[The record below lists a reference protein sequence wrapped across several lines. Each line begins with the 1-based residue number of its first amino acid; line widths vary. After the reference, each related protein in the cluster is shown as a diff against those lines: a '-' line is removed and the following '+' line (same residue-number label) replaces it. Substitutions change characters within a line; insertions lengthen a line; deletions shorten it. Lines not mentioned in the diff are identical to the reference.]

1 MTLAYYTLLAL
12 LIAAIA
18 NNYSMVRRFRALA
31 AEKYPD
37 HPELD
42 SLSLLASPL
51 GLVLNLSRL
60 KHSRVFLEFPEQ
72 ERKLLYTQRR
82 TQAVIFVLFAL
93 SIFMLALQQVA
104 A

>member
-1 MTLAYYTLLAL
+1 MTLAYYTALAL

-18 NNYSMVRRFRALA
+18 NNYSIVRRFRTLT

-51 GLVLNLSRL
+51 GLVLNLGRL
-60 KHSRVFLEFPEQ
+60 KHSRVFLEFPEH
-72 ERKLLYTQRR
+72 ERRLIYTQRR
-82 TQAVIFVLFAL
+82 VQVVIFILFAL
-93 SIFMLALQQVA
+93 SVFMLAVLGA